1 MTRVIAWA
9 QAFAISVGGPG
20 LFLIAAADSSFVS
33 LPEVNDILIV
43 WMVTRTPSMLLYY
56 VAMAT
61 AGSVVGCLAVYYLGR
76 KGGETLLRSWF
87 KTARAERALASF
99 RRYGLAAVIVPSML
113 PPPAPLK
120 LFVLAA
126 GVAGITARQL
136 AGSIAVGR
144 GLRYLIEGVLAYY
157 YGEAALGFLRTHG
170 REAGLIAGVVA
181 ASALA
186 LYYWSNRQRAAGE
199 V

>member
-1 MTRVIAWA
+1 M
-9 QAFAISVGGPG
+9 SVGGPG
-20 LFLIAAADSSFVS
+20 LFLIAAADASFVS

-76 KGGETLLRSWF
+76 KGGEALLRRRF
-87 KTARAERALASF
+87 KTARVERALAAF

-113 PPPAPLK
+113 PPPVPLK
-120 LFVLAA
+120 LFVLSA
-126 GVAGITARQL
+126 GVAGMTVRQL
-136 AGSIAVGR
+136 ASSIAIGR

-157 YGEAALGFLRTHG
+157 YGEAALGYLRTHG
-170 REAGLIAGVVA
+170 REVGLIAGAVA
-181 ASALA
+181 AAILA